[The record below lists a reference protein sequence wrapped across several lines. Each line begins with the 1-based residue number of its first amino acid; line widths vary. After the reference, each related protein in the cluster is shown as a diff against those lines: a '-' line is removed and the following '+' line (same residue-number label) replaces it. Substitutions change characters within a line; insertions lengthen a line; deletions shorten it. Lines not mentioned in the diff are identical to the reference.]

1 MEHRSAERNKL
12 FFGSAGVEAAPN
24 DHTSTGGT
32 RATGRGET
40 KRLSSVAT
48 AIALLKAFSEDEVEI
63 GVSSLA
69 RRLGVAKSTV
79 HRLAVTLVSEGMLEQ
94 NPENEKYRLGIALF
108 GLGALVRR
116 RMDVSTEARAHLFA
130 LRESTRESVHLA
142 ILDQAEIMYVYNLE
156 STQAIRMRSDI
167 GVRKPAFCTA
177 EGLAMLA
184 FQPPA
189 LIDEIIRRGFKPRT
203 PKTRTSA
210 GEFRAAL
217 DRVRR
222 DGYAIEDE
230 ESETGMRSVAAPI
243 RNGAG
248 EVVAAVGL
256 AGPVQRLSDDTLAR
270 YAPEVVRA
278 AETISVRIGY
288 RSRASF

>member
-1 MEHRSAERNKL
+1 MKSRDLQSAVEERD
-12 FFGSAGVEAAPN
+12 GAAQ
-24 DHTSTGGT
+24 TTGGT
-32 RATGRGET
+32 DAVDTRRTRGAGDGGT

-48 AIALLKAFSEDEVEI
+48 AIALLKAFSEEEVEI

-177 EGLAMLA
+177 EGLAILA

-189 LIDEIIRRGFKPRT
+189 LIDEIIRRGLKPRA

-210 GEFRAAL
+210 QEFRAAL

-230 ESETGMRSVAAPI
+230 ESEAGMRSVAAPI

-256 AGPVQRLSDDTLAR
+256 AGPVQRLSDETVAR

-288 RSRASF
+288 RSSASF

>member
-1 MEHRSAERNKL
+1 MSSHQLKSVERAARGRPKRSANPR
-12 FFGSAGVEAAPN
+12 EA
-24 DHTSTGGT
+24 
-32 RATGRGET
+32 

-69 RRLGVAKSTV
+69 KRLGVAKSTV

-94 NPENEKYRLGIALF
+94 NPENERYRLGIALF

-116 RMDVSTEARAHLFA
+116 RMDVSSEARPYLFN
-130 LRESTRESVHLA
+130 LRESTGETVHLA
-142 ILDQAEIMYVYNLE
+142 ILDRFEIMYIYNLE
-156 STQAIRMRSDI
+156 SPQAIRMRSDI

-177 EGLAMLA
+177 EGLVMLA

-189 LIDEIIRRGFKPRT
+189 LVNEIIARGLTART
-203 PKTRTSA
+203 ARTQTDP
-210 GEFRAAL
+210 EVLWRTL
-217 DRVRR
+217 ERVRH

-230 ESETGMRSVAAPI
+230 ESEVGMRSVAAPI
-243 RNGAG
+243 RNANA
-248 EVVAAVGL
+248 EVVAAIGV
-256 AGPVQRLSDDTLAR
+256 AGPVQRLSD
-270 YAPEVVRA
+270 EVVAGFAPKVLEA
-278 AETISVRIGY
+278 AATISSRIGY